1 MGTCHK
7 KETSLKA
14 GTTGEISGHELRKL
28 LREGTLRM
36 TLTDNSAEAEG
47 RGGQP
52 PARAR
57 GGAWDVGHEMRRKG
71 AGEAQAPKPGWGRH
85 SPVARSG
92 IQRGTQTVRRGH
104 AQISK
109 PRSVNL
115 FLTKKDSL
123 VDV

>member
-57 GGAWDVGHEMRRKG
+57 GGAWDVGHEMRARGGGGSAG
-71 AGEAQAPKPGWGRH
+71 AEAWLGPTL
-85 SPVARSG
+85 S
-92 IQRGTQTVRRGH
+92 RGQKRDSERYPN
-104 AQISK
+104 SK
-109 PRSVNL
+109 ERPRTNQ
-115 FLTKKDSL
+115 
-123 VDV
+123 